1 MVYEEFVTEIAD
13 RLRRSFPDAVSIQLL
28 RLPRNN
34 GHPREALCIREADH
48 SSSPAIYL
56 EPFWESYRHGVPIE
70 LLQEEIL
77 SCYRDASRDF
87 SALSIPL
94 DSFDTVRPYLGVK
107 LINRERNLA
116 LLEHLP
122 HRDLLDLSLVYY
134 ICLRPE
140 KGPGANALIHR
151 EHLQIWNIT
160 PEELHREAMKNAAE
174 KMPCKIRGID
184 DFICDIMM
192 SEALLSQF
200 PISDLT
206 GYKYPSTAQRTP
218 MYVATN
224 PRRVFG
230 ASCIL
235 YPGTLEAFA
244 RRCRRNFYV
253 LPSSIHETILIPALS
268 ELRAEEMED
277 MVHEVNEATLA
288 EEEFLSNHVYL
299 YRRGQGLSLPLDDS
313 AGMIPASAL

>member
-94 DSFDTVRPYLGVK
+94 DSFDIVRPYQGVK
-107 LINRERNLA
+107 LINRERNLT

-151 EHLQIWNIT
+151 EHLQIWEYHT
-160 PEELHREAMKNAAE
+160 GGAAPGSHEE
-174 KMPCKIRGID
+174 
-184 DFICDIMM
+184 
-192 SEALLSQF
+192 
-200 PISDLT
+200 
-206 GYKYPSTAQRTP
+206 
-218 MYVATN
+218 
-224 PRRVFG
+224 
-230 ASCIL
+230 
-235 YPGTLEAFA
+235 
-244 RRCRRNFYV
+244 CR
-253 LPSSIHETILIPALS
+253 
-268 ELRAEEMED
+268 
-277 MVHEVNEATLA
+277 
-288 EEEFLSNHVYL
+288 
-299 YRRGQGLSLPLDDS
+299 
-313 AGMIPASAL
+313 